1 VQGGLCAAGASAPAD
16 GKSEPPEP
24 A

>member
-1 VQGGLCAAGASAPAD
+1 VQGGLCAAGAGAPAD